1 VATKT
6 ILCYGDS
13 NTWGSVPMVSL
24 DRALRYSREQRWP
37 GVLRRELGADY
48 EVIEEGCPGRTT
60 VWDDPI
66 EGDLN
71 GKTHLPHILHSHQ
84 PLDLVT
90 IMLGTNDLKARFGK
104 RAYDIALAAGT
115 LVDMVRWQSFVTGET
130 PQVLLITP
138 PPVPMNAPE
147 LFREMFWGAG
157 EKSRQ
162 FAHFFRQVAE
172 QRGCGFLDAGEIV
185 ETSQI
190 DGVHLDLESHT
201 KLGLA
206 VAQRVREMLE

>member
-1 VATKT
+1 LAEKT

-24 DRALRYSREQRWP
+24 ERALRYARDERWT
-37 GVLRRELGADY
+37 GVLRRELGAGF

-71 GKTHLPHILHSHQ
+71 GKTHLPHILFSHQ

-115 LVDMVRWQSFVTGET
+115 LVDMVRGQHFVIGET
-130 PQVLLITP
+130 PQVLLIAP

-157 EKSRQ
+157 EKSSQ
-162 FAHFFRQVAE
+162 FGHFFRQVAE
-172 QRGCGFLDAGEIV
+172 QRGCGFLDAGEVI

-201 KLGLA
+201 KLGQA
-206 VAQRVREMLE
+206 VAQRVREMLG